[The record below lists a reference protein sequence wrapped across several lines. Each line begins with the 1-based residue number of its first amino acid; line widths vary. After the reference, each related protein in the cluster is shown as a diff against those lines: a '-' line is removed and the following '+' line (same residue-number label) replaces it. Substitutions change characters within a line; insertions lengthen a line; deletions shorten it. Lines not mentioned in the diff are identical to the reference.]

1 MYWLGPKTPPFCLP
15 PPKPNS
21 AFGSA
26 PGNPP
31 LLEAAPAAIRIH
43 PPPVVKSHGLGTVSP
58 PPQALA
64 GTLLNTTRVAS
75 TSPPVMSADTSLDI
89 RFALSFIVLPPF
101 ALRPLYA
108 ALRNTR

>member
-1 MYWLGPKTPPFCLP
+1 TWPKKPPFLHP
-15 PPKPNS
+15 PTKPKF
-21 AFGSA
+21 AFWSDSGK
-26 PGNPP
+26 PP
-31 LLEAAPAAIRIH
+31 LLEAVPAAIRIH

-101 ALRPLYA
+101 ALRSLYA